1 MLDIKNLTCYDREKG
16 GVNVMTNQNK
26 SVWFYGN
33 NKEFIQSQAFK
44 EKVTFNK
51 KLNQIIDEYRS
62 KKEKKEV

>member
-26 SVWFYGN
+26 SVWFYGK

>member
-1 MLDIKNLTCYDREKG
+1 
-16 GVNVMTNQNK
+16 MTNQNK

-62 KKEKKEV
+62 KKQKKEV

>member
-1 MLDIKNLTCYDREKG
+1 MKEAKQKER
-16 GVNVMTNQNK
+16 
-26 SVWFYGN
+26 FYGN

-62 KKEKKEV
+62 KKEKKI

>member
-1 MLDIKNLTCYDREKG
+1 
-16 GVNVMTNQNK
+16 MTNQNK
-26 SVWFYGN
+26 SVWFYGK

>member
-1 MLDIKNLTCYDREKG
+1 MLDIKNLTCYDRKKG

-33 NKEFIQSQAFK
+33 NKEIIQSQAFK
-44 EKVTFNK
+44 EKVTCNK